1 VIVELCGISHAYR
14 RGTDRVEV
22 LGGVDLCLDSGD
34 FIAIMGASGTGK
46 STLLHILGCLLRPS
60 GGSYLFDGAQVLG
73 RGERELAAIRSRRI
87 AHVFQMFYLLP
98 HLDVEQNVALPF
110 LYQDGS
116 TRAEIRRRVDEAIDR
131 VGLQQRRSHRP
142 AELSGGELQRVA
154 IARALAPRPDL
165 ILADEPTGN
174 LDERTSGEILDLL
187 GMMNDD
193 GHTIVMVTHDR
204 QVASRAGRLVT
215 LRDGMLHDD

>member
-1 VIVELCGISHAYR
+1 MIVELRGISHAYR
-14 RGTDRVEV
+14 RGADRVEV
-22 LGGVDLCLDSGD
+22 LGGVDLGLDSGD
-34 FIAIMGASGTGK
+34 FIAVMGASGTGK

-60 GGSYLFDGAQVLG
+60 GGSYLLDGAQVLG

-98 HLDVEQNVALPF
+98 HLDVVQNVALPF

-187 GMMNDD
+187 GAMNDD

-215 LRDGMLHDD
+215 LRDGILHDD

>member
-1 VIVELCGISHAYR
+1 VIVELRGISHAYR

-34 FIAIMGASGTGK
+34 FIAVMGASGTGK

-60 GGSYLFDGAQVLG
+60 GGSYLLDGAQVMG

-98 HLDVEQNVALPF
+98 HLDVVQNVALPF
-110 LYQDGS
+110 LYQDGP
-116 TRAEIRRRVDEAIDR
+116 TRADIRHRVDEAIDR

-215 LRDGMLHDD
+215 LRDGILHDD

>member
-1 VIVELCGISHAYR
+1 MIVELCGISHAYR

-22 LGGVDLCLDSGD
+22 LGGVDLCLGSGD
-34 FIAIMGASGTGK
+34 FIAVMGASGTGK

-60 GGSYLFDGAQVLG
+60 GGSYLLDGAQVLG

-110 LYQDGS
+110 LYQDGP
-116 TRAEIRRRVDEAIDR
+116 TKAEILRRVDEAIDR

-215 LRDGMLHDD
+215 LRDGMLYDD